1 MIEPRIVAA
10 HRATLVTPFYSVY
23 LTVLSIA
30 INSALMCINAFERAM
45 PDAGDRANNLGERR
59 RIGDPVSAF

>member
-1 MIEPRIVAA
+1 
-10 HRATLVTPFYSVY
+10 
-23 LTVLSIA
+23 
-30 INSALMCINAFERAM
+30 MCINAFERAM